1 MICNRLTQSFIKQ
14 FNHKNIKHF
23 NQNNL
28 ALDHYFQ
35 TIKSTYTDTIKCNLF
50 KTLSFFFIKF
60 HHNAE
65 SDKIRSLK
73 MQYIIIQY
81 LIRLHKTTLFKTA
94 IARSPEIHDLLR
106 CERSMISWPLTLC
119 RPPRTPVSLC
129 EARRRFCWLHCPA
142 HYSPSQNPSG
152 SLLLFLCLFKRKI
165 NSDKSVCW
173 QSKVCIT
180 EPQLDFRISIID
192 NYLKIWYP
200 IPVGNPNIYF
210 FVYFYPSI
218 SNSSIIRSFLSLINF
233 KIRFDCC

>member
-1 MICNRLTQSFIKQ
+1 MLICNRLTQSFIKQ
-14 FNHKNIKHF
+14 FNHKNIKNF

-106 CERSMISWPLTLC
+106 CERSMISWPLALC

-173 QSKVCIT
+173 QPSLRYASLNHNWT
-180 EPQLDFRISIID
+180 SESPLLII
-192 NYLKIWYP
+192 
-200 IPVGNPNIYF
+200 
-210 FVYFYPSI
+210 I
-218 SNSSIIRSFLSLINF
+218 SNLVPNTSWKSQHHFIVLPLNL
-233 KIRFDCC
+233 